1 MDIEYA
7 GRQRN
12 LTIYEMTM
20 IHIDTGYLSKR
31 EYFARKSKA
40 KKTWKKWE
48 KEYGKLI
55 DDYKIIIQKIKVHI

>member
-1 MDIEYA
+1 MDIEYV

-20 IHIDTGYLSKR
+20 VHIETGYLSRR

-40 KKTWKKWE
+40 KKMWRKWE

-55 DDYKIIIQKIKVHI
+55 DEYKIEIKKIKVHI

>member
-1 MDIEYA
+1 
-7 GRQRN
+7 
-12 LTIYEMTM
+12 M

-40 KKTWKKWE
+40 KKMWRKWE

-55 DDYKIIIQKIKVHI
+55 DEYKIEIKKIKVHI

>member
-1 MDIEYA
+1 
-7 GRQRN
+7 
-12 LTIYEMTM
+12 MTM
-20 IHIDTGYLSKR
+20 IHIDTGYLSRR

-55 DDYKIIIQKIKVHI
+55 DDYKIIIQEIKVHI